1 MLPLVV
7 FTLLFALAAARLGGE
22 RRRALAGLFEA
33 IADALLIVI
42 GWVLW
47 LAPLGIFALAFA
59 IFSFRSEFMAVGS
72 RLKAEAI
79 GTPIQSGDE
88 LRIPMAEDGH
98 FWVEASVNG
107 HDARFLVD
115 SGASV
120 TTISRETA
128 NQAGVETGMRVA
140 LVETANGTVPMRKA
154 RAESFIIGH
163 IQRSDF
169 AIQVNDHD
177 DSNVLGM
184 NFLSSLGSWR
194 VEGNYLVLRP

>member
-1 MLPLVV
+1 MSGDQGAYLLYMVLLLVLVGSALVSRRLPIGK
-7 FTLLFALAAARLGGE
+7 TLKMAAA
-22 RRRALAGLFEA
+22 
-33 IADALLIVI
+33 
-42 GWVLW
+42 WV
-47 LAPLGIFALAFA
+47 AIFAVIFI

-79 GTPIQSGDE
+79 GTPIQAGGE

-107 HDARFLVD
+107 HGAPFLVD

-120 TTISRETA
+120 TTISRATA
-128 NQAGVETGMRVA
+128 NQAGIETGMRVA
-140 LVETANGTVPMRKA
+140 LVETANGTVQMRRA
-154 RAESFIIGH
+154 RADSFAVGH
-163 IQRSDF
+163 IQRSGF
-169 AIQVNDHD
+169 GLQVNDHD
-177 DSNVLGM
+177 DANVLGM

>member
-1 MLPLVV
+1 MNDDQAPYILYLALCVMLVASALFSRRLPIGKTVKMAGAWVAIFGLV
-7 FTLLFALAAARLGGE
+7 
-22 RRRALAGLFEA
+22 
-33 IADALLIVI
+33 
-42 GWVLW
+42 
-47 LAPLGIFALAFA
+47 FA
-59 IFSFRSEFMAVGS
+59 IFSFRSEFMAIGH

-88 LRIPMAEDGH
+88 LRIPMSDDGH

-107 HDARFLVD
+107 HQAPFLID

-120 TTISRETA
+120 TTISSETA
-128 NQAGVETGMRVA
+128 DIAGIETGMRVA
-140 LVETANGTVPMRKA
+140 LVETANGTVGMRKA
-154 RAESFIIGH
+154 RAGSFSVGS

-169 AIQVNDHD
+169 PIQVNDHD

-184 NFLSSLGSWR
+184 NFLSSLETWR